1 MIAIFTYIYIYM
13 CQQCAI
19 EFEGVYVYLHILY
32 YIFKIM
38 IVKTNKYTRN
48 IDKTFLWYRIGAQY
62 DH

>member
-32 YIFKIM
+32 
-38 IVKTNKYTRN
+38 
-48 IDKTFLWYRIGAQY
+48 
-62 DH
+62 